1 MHALAEA
8 NAVGTGFALVLAGMV
23 ILTAYFALQTMFLRR
38 QLRKR
43 DEQRRRLQVTAY
55 VDPLTELPNR
65 NVFEDRVSHAL
76 EMSERRGTA
85 AAVMFV
91 DLDDFKGINEEFG
104 RRFGDE
110 VLAEFAVRCRE
121 RLRSGDTLARWG
133 GDEFTVL
140 VEDLADAA
148 DIEQIALRLREATA
162 SPFVIEGREIMISVS
177 IGVALGC
184 GAGESPAELLR
195 MADAATY
202 RAKRTHPERGFELVS
217 RQTCLGRVVPA
228 NALAEDEQ
236 PAPSFV
242 RNPA

>member
-43 DEQRRRLQVTAY
+43 DEQTRRLLAAAF
-55 VDPLTELPNR
+55 VDPLTQLPNR
-65 NVFEDRVSHAL
+65 AVFEDRVSHAL

-91 DLDDFKGINEEFG
+91 DLDDFKGINDKFG

-121 RLRSGDTLARWG
+121 RLRAGDTLARWG

-140 VEDLADAA
+140 VEDLSDTA
-148 DIEQIALRLREATA
+148 DIERIADRLREATA

-184 GAGESPAELLR
+184 SAGESPAELLR
-195 MADAATY
+195 IADAATY
-202 RAKRTHPERGFELVS
+202 RAKRTRPERGFELVS
-217 RQTCLGRVVPA
+217 RQTCLGHVAPT
-228 NALAEDEQ
+228 ETSPEGEQ
-236 PAPSFV
+236 PPPSFV
-242 RNPA
+242 RYPV